1 MENIE
6 YKIFSDVLHIQ
17 DPFVLSNIVVATTGK
32 RVDIYVDFID
42 NPKFICSECDTEST
56 QVHDVREK
64 VWRHL
69 NLFEYHCYVHCRTP
83 RIFCP
88 KCKKPCDIKIPWVR
102 KGSGFSL
109 MMEGLI
115 LSLHKSMPV
124 ATIGYLLGETDKRLS
139 RIIKFYVE
147 SACKKKDL
155 SHTKNIGIDETS
167 VAKGHKY
174 ITTVTDLDKGEVI
187 FVTAG
192 KEADCLSSF
201 QTYLHH
207 HRGQSKNIKNI
218 CSDMS
223 RAFISGIE
231 TVFPHATH
239 TFDKFH
245 VMMAVNNA
253 VDKVRRGES
262 RLYTLKD
269 ILKKTKYLFLKN
281 PGNLSND
288 QKERLDEL
296 TISHKNIKTVHAY
309 HMKLNF
315 MDFWKCKSKREG
327 KNYLKKWLKWVS
339 STRLKP
345 MLELAETIKNHED
358 GILNYFTSRITNG
371 KIEAINGQIQKLKR
385 EARGYRNIGNF
396 RNAILLRY
404 GNLDF
409 DIPLTLL

>member
-6 YKIFSDVLHIQ
+6 YKIFSDVLHIE
-17 DPFVLSNIVVATTGK
+17 DPFVISNIVIDTPGR
-32 RVDIYVDFID
+32 RVDIFVDFVEQ
-42 NPKFICSECDTEST
+42 PKFVCSECGTEST
-56 QVHDVREK
+56 QIHDVREK

-83 RIFCP
+83 RIFCS
-88 KCKKPCDIKIPWVR
+88 KCKKASDIKIPWAR

-109 MMEGLI
+109 VMEGLI
-115 LSLHKSMPV
+115 LSLSKIMPV
-124 ATIGYLLGETDKRLS
+124 ATIGYLLGETDNKLS
-139 RIIKFYVE
+139 RVIKFYVE
-147 SACKKKDL
+147 SACRKKNL
-155 SHTKNIGIDETS
+155 SHVQNLGVDETS

-187 FVTAG
+187 YVTAG
-192 KEADCLSSF
+192 READSLTSF
-201 QTYLHH
+201 QKYFHH
-207 HRGQSKNIKNI
+207 HHGKSKNIKNI

-253 VDKVRRGES
+253 VDKVRREES
-262 RLYTLKD
+262 KSYVLKD
-269 ILKKTKYLFLKN
+269 VLKKTKYLFLKN
-281 PGNLSND
+281 PVNLSID

-315 MDFWKCKSKREG
+315 MEFWKCNSRKEG
-327 KNYLKKWLKWVS
+327 KKYLKKWLNWVS
-339 STRLKP
+339 SSRLKP
-345 MLELAETIKNHED
+345 MLELVETIKNHKN
-358 GILNYFTSRITNG
+358 GILNYFKSRVTNG